1 MYGLNYIGEYMT
13 KERKDI
19 ALTVRLFSSMY
30 EAVRIAAKQINTSP
44 SWIVRKALRDYLIQ
58 HHPDAIQQATE
69 IAKNEQTEK
78 WNNSRTL

>member
-1 MYGLNYIGEYMT
+1 MYGLNYIGEHMP

-19 ALTVRLFSSMY
+19 ALTVRLFSSMH
-30 EAVRIAAKQINTSP
+30 EAVRIAATQINTSP

-69 IAKNEQTEK
+69 NAKNEQAK
-78 WNNSRTL
+78 K